1 MKETKTIR
9 KVFLVYDFEKEE
21 AWLNE
26 MAENGWA
33 LCGVGICSYTF
44 EACEPGEYTV
54 RMEMRGHDDAY
65 QAFLEEIGAEYI
77 GRIIQ
82 WVYYRRKSSLGAFD
96 LFSDIDSRISHLQ
109 KIGRILTAVGVINLI
124 FGTMNLLVGLTSAV
138 GNTSVGFLNLLAAT
152 LLMYC
157 LGRIHGKIEALQK
170 ERLLH
175 E

>member
-33 LCGVGICSYTF
+33 LCRVGFCSYTF

-54 RMEMRGHDDAY
+54 RMEQRGHDTAY

-77 GRIIQ
+77 GRIVAWI
-82 WVYYRRKSSLGAFD
+82 YFRRKSSLGAFD
-96 LFSDIDSRISHLQ
+96 LFSDIDSRITHLQ
-109 KIGRILTAVGVINLI
+109 KISRLLAALGAMNLI
-124 FGTMNLLVGLTSAV
+124 FALISAL
-138 GNTSVGFLNLLAAT
+138 GGIPSGFLNVLVTT

-157 LGRIHGKIEALQK
+157 LGRIHGKTEALQK

>member
-26 MAENGWA
+26 MAENGWV
-33 LCGVGICSYTF
+33 LCRVGFCSYTF

-54 RMEMRGHDDAY
+54 RMEQRGHDEAY

-77 GRIIQ
+77 GRMAAWIYFRQ
-82 WVYYRRKSSLGAFD
+82 KSSLGAFD
-96 LFSDIDSRISHLQ
+96 LFSDIDSRIAHLQ
-109 KIGRILTAVGVINLI
+109 RISRVLTAVGALNLI
-124 FGTMNLLVGLTSAV
+124 IALISAL
-138 GNTSVGFLNLLAAT
+138 GSVPSGFLNVLCAT